1 MSDNTVVARD
11 AETSSRGLL
20 AVLLTGVF
28 IAILDV
34 AIANVAAPSI
44 GTDLHASGAE
54 LQLVVAGYI
63 ITYAVLLITGA
74 RLGDLAGRRRMF
86 LTGAAVFTAASLAC
100 GVAWTAVALI
110 VFRFVQGAGA
120 ALMVP
125 QVLSLIQLNFAGT
138 ARAKALSAYA
148 TVIAGGAIVGQ
159 IAGGVLVSA
168 DIFGSEWRP
177 VFLVNVPIGLVLLIA
192 GARTLPKD
200 PGNPSRKL
208 DLPGLA
214 TLSLAVIA
222 LVLPLV
228 LGHELGWPAWTWVS
242 LVLSVLFTLAFALV
256 EGRSGRT
263 GGSPL
268 VPGRLLRAPGLAAG
282 ALALLAATANY
293 GGILFLIAFFVQRG
307 LGHGALAAGLVFLPS
322 ACAFGFASLNWGK
335 LPARWHRLLPSA
347 GLLLTMPALVGLA
360 LAMDA
365 GHLSVW
371 MEVCIL
377 LFGLGMGSAFSPLFA
392 ISLRKVPPANAADA
406 SGVLTTVMQ
415 LGQVIGVAV
424 FGSVLLNLMHAP
436 SDAPHAGFVT
446 ALLMAATGVLG
457 AVIALGLPH
466 ANNAPGG
473 STS

>member
-1 MSDNTVVARD
+1 MFVMP
-11 AETSSRGLL
+11 E
-20 AVLLTGVF
+20 
-28 IAILDV
+28 
-34 AIANVAAPSI
+34 
-44 GTDLHASGAE
+44 
-54 LQLVVAGYI
+54 GY
-63 ITYAVLLITGA
+63 VE
-74 RLGDLAGRRRMF
+74 
-86 LTGAAVFTAASLAC
+86 VFTLTVGESLCCFPTEAE
-100 GVAWTAVALI
+100 
-110 VFRFVQGAGA
+110 RDD
-120 ALMVP
+120 
-125 QVLSLIQLNFAGT
+125 
-138 ARAKALSAYA
+138 ALSDWSEREKDEAHRGRILVHYKDWEA
-148 TVIAGGAIVGQ
+148 AIK
-159 IAGGVLVSA
+159 
-168 DIFGSEWRP
+168 EWPEREM
-177 VFLVNVPIGLVLLIA
+177 VLIA

-242 LVLSVLFTLAFALV
+242 LVLCVIFTLAFVLV
-256 EGRSGRT
+256 ERRSSRI

-268 VPGRLLRAPGLAAG
+268 VHGELLRTPGMAAG

-307 LGHGALAAGLVFLPS
+307 LGHGALVAGLVFLPS

-347 GLLLTMPALVGLA
+347 GLLLTMPALIGLA

-365 GHLSVW
+365 GHISVW
-371 MEVCIL
+371 MEICIL

-392 ISLRKVPPANAADA
+392 IALRKVAPANAADA
-406 SGVLTTVMQ
+406 SGVLSTVMQ

-446 ALLMAATGVLG
+446 ALVMAATGVLG
-457 AVIALGLPH
+457 ALIALGLPR
-466 ANNAPGG
+466 AKNTPGG
-473 STS
+473 STG

>member
-1 MSDNTVVARD
+1 MSDNTMVAR
-11 AETSSRGLL
+11 AETASRGLL

-44 GTDLHASGAE
+44 GTDLHANGAE

-63 ITYAVLLITGA
+63 VSYAVLLITGA

-100 GVAWTAVALI
+100 GLAWSAVALI

-168 DIFGSEWRP
+168 DIFGTDWRP
-177 VFLVNVPIGLVLLIA
+177 VFLVNVPVGLVLLIA

-200 PGNPSRKL
+200 TGNPSRKL

-242 LVLSVLFTLAFALV
+242 LALSVVFALAFVSV
-256 EGRSGRT
+256 ENRASRT

-268 VPGRLLRAPGLAAG
+268 VHGALLRAPGMVAG

-293 GGILFLIAFFVQRG
+293 GAILFLIAFFVQTG

-322 ACAFGFASLNWGK
+322 ACAFGFASMNWRK
-335 LPARWHRLLPSA
+335 LPARWHRLLPTA
-347 GLLLTMPALVGLA
+347 GLSLTMLALIGLA
-360 LAMDA
+360 LAMDS
-365 GHLSVW
+365 GHISVW
-371 MEVCIL
+371 MEICIL
-377 LFGLGMGSAFSPLFA
+377 LFGLGMGSAFSPLFTIA
-392 ISLRKVPPANAADA
+392 LWKVPPANAADA

-446 ALLMAATGVLG
+446 ALVMAATGVVG
-457 AVIALGLPH
+457 ALIALRLPH
-466 ANNAPGG
+466 ANNTPGG

>member
-1 MSDNTVVARD
+1 MPNNTVVAR

-74 RLGDLAGRRRMF
+74 RLGDLAGRRRTF
-86 LTGAAVFTAASLAC
+86 LAGVAVFTAASLAC

-148 TVIAGGAIVGQ
+148 TAIAGGAIVGQ

-168 DIFGSEWRP
+168 DLFGSEWRP
-177 VFLVNVPIGLVLLIA
+177 VFLVNVPIGLVLLVA

-228 LGHELGWPAWTWVS
+228 LGHQLGWPAWTWVS
-242 LVLSVLFTLAFALV
+242 LVLCVIFALAFALV
-256 EGRSGRT
+256 EGRSSRT

-268 VPGRLLRAPGLAAG
+268 VHGELLRAPGMAAG
-282 ALALLAATANY
+282 VLALLAATANY
-293 GGILFLIAFFVQRG
+293 GGMLFLITFFVQRG
-307 LGHGALAAGLVFLPS
+307 LGHGALAAGLVFLPA

-347 GLLLTMPALVGLA
+347 GLSLTMLALIGLA
-360 LAMDA
+360 FAMDA
-365 GHLSVW
+365 GHISVW
-371 MEVCIL
+371 MEICVL

-392 ISLRKVPPANAADA
+392 IALWKVPPANAADA
-406 SGVLTTVMQ
+406 SGVLSTVMQ

-457 AVIALGLPH
+457 ALIALGLPH
-466 ANNAPGG
+466 ANNTPGG